1 MQQEMEKEWN
11 NEHGMNRRRFL
22 RQAVLAGSTFCVAST
37 TGKAVGS
44 EPAVMEIFGGTY
56 TGAVGMGYG
65 CCS

>member
-1 MQQEMEKEWN
+1 MEKEWN

-44 EPAVMEIFGGTY
+44 EPAVMNILVLQVWLLFIIGGHWVV
-56 TGAVGMGYG
+56 ALLP
-65 CCS
+65 

>member
-1 MQQEMEKEWN
+1 MEKEWN

-37 TGKAVGS
+37 GS
-44 EPAVMEIFGGTY
+44 NEYIRETVY
-56 TGAVGMGYG
+56 WSCRYG